1 MDTDFTIRAANT
13 AYLTATHRS
22 ADELINVHMF
32 DAFPDNPEDAEAD
45 GVANLT
51 RSLERAAHTRRR
63 HNMWVQRY
71 DIPDVAEGGFLRRY
85 WRPVN
90 IPILDDGRVVGIAHQ
105 VEDITSLQED
115 LRRVIEQYRD
125 IPADGSMSEAQA
137 RSFAESASVV
147 ATSAA
152 WVQGLAEEVMGL
164 RRALTSRAT
173 IDQAKGI
180 IMAERRCDP
189 DQAFAVLTKLSQD
202 TNVRVAD
209 VAAALV
215 YKAGGASRS
224 TNQR

>member
-1 MDTDFTIRAANT
+1 
-13 AYLTATHRS
+13 
-22 ADELINVHMF
+22 
-32 DAFPDNPEDAEAD
+32 
-45 GVANLT
+45 
-51 RSLERAAHTRRR
+51 
-63 HNMWVQRY
+63 MWVQRY

-147 ATSAA
+147 AASAA